1 MENLI
6 PIPIFTSDY
15 FPTWDILQASD
26 REACPQPVL
35 KTKCGAGFR
44 VCPGACYIPSM
55 TFSSKFVDLV
65 LTLDR
70 VLVKPSF

>member
-6 PIPIFTSDY
+6 PIPIFTSDH
-15 FPTWDILQASD
+15 FLTWDILQASD

-35 KTKCGAGFR
+35 KTKSGAGFR
-44 VCPGACYIPSM
+44 ECPGACYIPGM
-55 TFSSKFVDLV
+55 TFPSKFVDFV

-70 VLVKPSF
+70 VLVKPS